1 MKHTKNT
8 NKNKLYMVYG
18 LNSSLAILKSSL
30 CKNIKFIV
38 SKTFLDTRS
47 DFFSSIQDSG
57 NIVKILSDANF
68 NNEFDGLRTQGIVVH
83 FNYPLQDYIPSNNQE
98 FNQCYLILD
107 SIKDPQNLGQIIRTS
122 ECAGIDGIIFPER
135 RSVGITNTVL
145 QVSQGGFCNLDLI
158 EAKNIKY
165 LINELKEDGFWV
177 IGIENS
183 IEAKNW
189 YEVDM
194 KGKVAFVLGSEEL
207 NQNSKLSKPY
217 TKGRSSDLLL
227 GLAPYFDPGTRSPRN
242 DVPSPEGGEIW
253 DQMKEW
259 HVDADFMWK
268 KGARIRDFW
277 ILHSSM

>member
-83 FNYPLQDYIPSNNQE
+83 FNYPLQDYIPGNNQE

-122 ECAGIDGIIFPER
+122 ECAGVDGIIFPER

-194 KGKVAFVLGSEEL
+194 KGKVAFVLGSEGEGIRPL
-207 NQNSKLSKPY
+207 IKKYCDFFGTIPML
-217 TKGRSSDLLL
+217 GRSNSLNVSATASAIL
-227 GLAPYFDPGTRSPRN
+227 FERN
-242 DVPSPEGGEIW
+242 RQISI
-253 DQMKEW
+253 
-259 HVDADFMWK
+259 K
-268 KGARIRDFW
+268 K
-277 ILHSSM
+277 